1 MFVTIPTSVSVRQR
15 ELMELYAIESE
26 LEKNRKDNKQA
37 EREDKG
43 RKIIIDEDEYWL
55 KNYYFKNEKL
65 NYFLNNFSVFIK
77 YFVIYFLFFSILFQ
91 VLFQLSF
98 IILKLTS

>member
-43 RKIIIDEDEYWL
+43 RKIIIDEDEY
-55 KNYYFKNEKL
+55 
-65 NYFLNNFSVFIK
+65 
-77 YFVIYFLFFSILFQ
+77 
-91 VLFQLSF
+91 
-98 IILKLTS
+98 